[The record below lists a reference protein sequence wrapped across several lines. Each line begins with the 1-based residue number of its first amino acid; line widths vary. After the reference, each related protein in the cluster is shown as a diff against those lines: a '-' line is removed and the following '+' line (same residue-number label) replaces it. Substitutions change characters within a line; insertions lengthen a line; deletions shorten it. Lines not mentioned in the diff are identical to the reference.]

1 MEVQRAASKLNKYIC
16 AKSGETNQIENR
28 LINILEETTD
38 YKRGAEFNA
47 YR

>member
-1 MEVQRAASKLNKYIC
+1 MEVKRAIAKLNKYTSV
-16 AKSGETNQIENR
+16 KSGETNQIENC
-28 LINILEETTD
+28 LTNILEEIAD